1 MRTINVGPGMLA
13 VSEISLGCMRI
24 HTLEPAA
31 LDKLL
36 GRCMFVWQHGRR
48 VHSLSCI
55 VQL

>member
-24 HTLEPAA
+24 HALEPAA

-36 GRCMFVWQHGRR
+36 GSALDAGIPGPTF
-48 VHSLSCI
+48 I
-55 VQL
+55 VRMCPR